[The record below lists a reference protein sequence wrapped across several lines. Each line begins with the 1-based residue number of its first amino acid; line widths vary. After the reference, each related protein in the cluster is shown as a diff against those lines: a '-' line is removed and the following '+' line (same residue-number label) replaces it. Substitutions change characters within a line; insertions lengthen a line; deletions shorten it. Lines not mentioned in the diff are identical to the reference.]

1 MSVLRARALQLQR
14 RLSSKHS
21 APLTTPTIEAMT
33 FATLRALHTVI
44 GDALT
49 EMERI
54 YALTAGGVVL
64 QLLRPH
70 GWTRLMRVPFYHVVR
85 VLTQAIGSNV

>member
-1 MSVLRARALQLQR
+1 MELPVWYCSRNEHIVA
-14 RLSSKHS
+14 KK
-21 APLTTPTIEAMT
+21 
-33 FATLRALHTVI
+33 V
-44 GDALT
+44 DAG

-64 QLLRPH
+64 RPLRPH
-70 GWTRLMRVPFYHVVR
+70 RWTRLMRVPFYHVVR